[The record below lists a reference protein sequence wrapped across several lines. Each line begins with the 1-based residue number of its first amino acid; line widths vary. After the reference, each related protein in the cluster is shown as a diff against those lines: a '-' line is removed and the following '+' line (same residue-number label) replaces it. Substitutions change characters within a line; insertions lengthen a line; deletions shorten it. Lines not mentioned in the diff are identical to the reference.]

1 MLRVRVNHRSTL
13 ISEEVITVKSKL
25 GALVRD
31 ERNRRG
37 WSQDNLARECCVHR
51 TSISNY
57 ERGQTEIPSD
67 VLCRAIRALRSEALR
82 AQACFECPINL
93 MTMPYLDKVDMHPM
107 TVAIVVAE
115 ELDEA
120 AVALRGLR
128 LANKRRPDDLT
139 IEDREAME
147 HAAEQLVDLFAALHT
162 ILGTWQDWYDFDVD
176 QQAVR
181 GYEKLFSKGYA
192 TTQTLPFTMPVRK
205 AA

>member
-1 MLRVRVNHRSTL
+1 MR
-13 ISEEVITVKSKL
+13 SKL
-25 GALVRD
+25 GEIMRA
-31 ERNRRG
+31 ERTRRE
-37 WSQDNLARECCVHR
+37 WSQDNLARECRVDR

-57 ERGQTEIPSD
+57 ERGVTDIPSD

-93 MTMPYLDKVDMHPM
+93 LTMPYLDKVDMHPM

-128 LANKRRPDDLT
+128 LANKRKREDLT
-139 IEDREAME
+139 SDDQRAME

-162 ILGTWQDWYDFDVD
+162 LFGCWQDWYDFDVD

>member
-1 MLRVRVNHRSTL
+1 M
-13 ISEEVITVKSKL
+13 KSKL
-25 GALVRD
+25 GALMRD

-37 WSQDNLARECCVHR
+37 WSQDNLARECRVDR

-67 VLCRAIRALRSEALR
+67 VLCTAIRALRSEALR

-93 MTMPYLDKVDMHPM
+93 LTMPYLDKVDMHPM
-107 TVAIVVAE
+107 TVVSVVAE
-115 ELDEA
+115 ELNEA

-128 LANKRRPDDLT
+128 LANKRKPEDLT
-139 IEDREAME
+139 TDDRQAME

-162 ILGTWQDWYDFDVD
+162 LLGCWQDWYDFDVD
-176 QQAVR
+176 GQALK
-181 GYEKLFSKGYA
+181 GYRKLFEKGYA
-192 TTQTLPFTMPVRK
+192 TVQILPFTIPVRK

>member
-1 MLRVRVNHRSTL
+1 MSHKYRKGGDRK
-13 ISEEVITVKSKL
+13 VKSRL
-25 GALVRD
+25 GEIMRS
-31 ERNRRG
+31 ERSRRG
-37 WSQDNLARECCVHR
+37 WSQDNLARECRVDR

-57 ERGQTEIPSD
+57 ERGMTDIPSD

-93 MTMPYLDKVDMHPM
+93 MTLPYLDKVDMHPM
-107 TVAIVVAE
+107 TVASVVAE

-128 LANKRRPDDLT
+128 LANKRKPEDLT
-139 IEDREAME
+139 DLDRQAME

-162 ILGTWQDWYDFDVD
+162 LLGCWQDWYDFDVD
-176 QQAVR
+176 QQALR
-181 GYEKLFSKGYA
+181 GYDKLFKKGYA
-192 TTQTLPFTMPVRK
+192 TRQKLAFVIPKR